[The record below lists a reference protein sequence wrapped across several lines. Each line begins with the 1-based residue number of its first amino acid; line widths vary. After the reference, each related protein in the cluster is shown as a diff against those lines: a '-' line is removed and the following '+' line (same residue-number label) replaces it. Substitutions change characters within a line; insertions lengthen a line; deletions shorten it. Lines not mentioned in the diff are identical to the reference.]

1 MKRKKIKIGVIG
13 CGAIG
18 SEIAVVID
26 RDFKKEAVLTAL
38 SDIDIDKAEA
48 VKKKLKARSNILSAE
63 DLIRKSDL
71 VIEAAS
77 AKVSADIAKTAIS
90 AKKDVMIMSVG
101 GIIRDYAA
109 LFNLAGKNSCKIYLP
124 SGAIC
129 GLDGV
134 KAASIGRI
142 DKAELTTR
150 KPPAGFKGAP
160 FVEKNK
166 IDLNGIKGETK
177 IFEGNA
183 LEAIEGF
190 PANINVSCALSIA
203 GIGPEKTV
211 VRIIT
216 SPEYK
221 TNTHE
226 IVVEGEFGKLTAKT
240 ENVPSPNNPRTS
252 YLAILSAIAVLR
264 QILGPA
270 KVGT

>member
-1 MKRKKIKIGVIG
+1 MKKKKIKIGIIG

-18 SEIAVVID
+18 SEIAAAID
-26 RDFKKEAVLTAL
+26 RDFKKEAVLTAI
-38 SDIDIDKAEA
+38 SDININKAEA
-48 VKKKLKARSNILSAE
+48 VKKKLKTKPDVLSAAA
-63 DLIRKSDL
+63 LIRKSDL
-71 VIEAAS
+71 VVEAAS
-77 AKVSADIAKTAIS
+77 AKASADIAKAVIS
-90 AKKDVMIMSVG
+90 AKKDIMIMSVG

-109 LFNLAGKNSCKIYLP
+109 LFNLAGKNGCRVYLP

-134 KAASIGRI
+134 KAASLGRI
-142 DKAELTTR
+142 DSAGLTTR
-150 KPPAGFKGAP
+150 KPPDGFKGAP

-221 TNTHE
+221 TNMHE

>member
-1 MKRKKIKIGVIG
+1 MRKKKIKIGVVG

-18 SEIAVVID
+18 SEIARAIG
-26 RDFKKEAVLTAL
+26 RDFKKEAVLTAI
-38 SDIDIDKAEA
+38 SDIDDNKARA
-48 VKKKLKARSNILSAE
+48 LRKRLKAKPDILSAAA
-63 DLIRKSDL
+63 LIRKSDL

-77 AKVSADIAKTAIS
+77 AKVSADIAKMAIS

-101 GIIRDYAA
+101 GIIRDYTA
-109 LFNLAGKNSCKIYLP
+109 LFNLAGKNGLRVYLP

-134 KAASIGRI
+134 KAASLGRIGR
-142 DKAELTTR
+142 AELTTR

-166 IDLNGIKGETK
+166 IDLDGIKEETK

-226 IVVEGEFGKLTAKT
+226 VVVEGEFGKLTART
-240 ENVPSPNNPRTS
+240 ENVPSPNNPKTS
-252 YLAILSAIAVLR
+252 YLAILSAIATLK